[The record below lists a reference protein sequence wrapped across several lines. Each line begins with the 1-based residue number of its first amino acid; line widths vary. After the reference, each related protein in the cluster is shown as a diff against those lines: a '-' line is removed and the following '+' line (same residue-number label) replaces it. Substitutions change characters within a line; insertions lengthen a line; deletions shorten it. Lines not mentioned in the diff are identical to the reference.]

1 MEKIINIVERLT
13 QGTKEVRQVPLY
25 ICRIGLVSG
34 MPVLPGLMSEEALIK
49 RVLQADKG
57 NAIEWHIV
65 EVPLDGT
72 VSVRRILDAAFWR
85 CQNIDGQRSPVGRSL
100 DIGDVIGLHDG
111 SGFRDYI
118 VSPIG
123 FIADRGRVLY

>member
-25 ICRIGLVSG
+25 ICRVGLVPG
-34 MPVLPGLMSEEALIK
+34 MPVPTSDSDLIK
-49 RVLQADKG
+49 RVLQADRV

-65 EVPLDGT
+65 EVPLDGA
-72 VSVRRILDAAFWR
+72 VSVRRILDAAFWQ
-85 CQNIDGQRSPVGRSL
+85 CQNIDGQKSPVGRSL

-111 SGFRDYI
+111 DGWRDCI

-123 FIADRGRVLY
+123 FVTGRGRVIY